1 MYAKL
6 ETRTFLAML
15 LGVSLAFI
23 LLMKPFF
30 GPIFWAVAIALIF
43 HPVQQ
48 LLVRR
53 LGDRPT
59 LNALITL
66 FVCMVIVVIPVLVL
80 GAALIAEGIDYTG
93 IDVRESSLEDIFVSL
108 LGEEEGQAA

>member
-1 MYAKL
+1 
-6 ETRTFLAML
+6 ML
-15 LGVSLAFI
+15 VGVSLAFV

-48 LLVRR
+48 LLVRK
-53 LGDRPT
+53 LGERPN

-66 FVCMVIVVIPVLVL
+66 IICMVIVVIPVLVL
-80 GAALIAEGIDYTG
+80 VTSLTAAGVGLYQRI
-93 IDVRESSLEDIFVSL
+93 
-108 LGEEEGQAA
+108 

>member
-15 LGVSLAFI
+15 VGVSLAFV

-43 HPVQQ
+43 YPVNQF
-48 LLVRR
+48 LARR
-53 LGDRPT
+53 LGRRPNI
-59 LNALITL
+59 NALITL
-66 FVCMVIVVIPVLVL
+66 VVCMVIVVIP
-80 GAALIAEGIDYTG
+80 
-93 IDVRESSLEDIFVSL
+93 
-108 LGEEEGQAA
+108 